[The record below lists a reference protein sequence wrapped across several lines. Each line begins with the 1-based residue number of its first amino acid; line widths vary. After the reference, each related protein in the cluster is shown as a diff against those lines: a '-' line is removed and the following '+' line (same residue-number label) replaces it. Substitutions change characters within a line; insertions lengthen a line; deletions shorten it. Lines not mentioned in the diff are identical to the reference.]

1 MTFENYQQKIT
12 KLEQNGNLEALKKIE
27 KESED
32 PVAEYAQQAINRL
45 LEKQEQGTLSQHYA
59 EDRIGAEK
67 IVLLTKQI
75 DEEIDQLSLDT
86 QKKIEDILN
95 QDDSEHSNLDTEKDT
110 SENQD
115 EANLENVR
123 KMLSEFDLNKEKIT
137 KDINDKNP
145 KYPRYQ
151 TKEEFLKNLE
161 GKEGVSDDFF
171 DRIFEQV
178 DVLENTK
185 TSELIKIKEEYF
197 SSEEAKQIQ
206 EEKSGE
212 IVQLE
217 NSINDK
223 SSIIHQL
230 LKTLEDNP
238 EDKALQYY
246 TWKYFHEPSEYFS
259 NPEIKKQ
266 IIDIITHPK
275 LRIKLMETEKNI
287 INQQN
292 NLMSQMVGKYSKRVA
307 EDYLNGIQD

>member
-1 MTFENYQQKIT
+1 MPFENYQQEIT

-59 EDRIGAEK
+59 EDRIGTEK
-67 IVLLTKQI
+67 TVLLTEKI

-86 QKKIEDILN
+86 QKQIEDILN
-95 QDDSEHSNLDTEKDT
+95 QDDSEYSTLDTEKDIN
-110 SENQD
+110 ENQD
-115 EANLENVR
+115 EANLEIVR

-151 TKEEFLKNLE
+151 TREEFLKNLE

-171 DRIFEQV
+171 DRILEQV

-185 TSELIKIKEEYF
+185 TNELVKIKEEYL

-206 EEKSGE
+206 EEKSDE
-212 IVQLE
+212 IAQLE
-217 NSINDK
+217 NSMNDK
-223 SSIIHQL
+223 SSVIHQL

-238 EDKALQYY
+238 KDKALQYY
-246 TWKYFHEPSEYFS
+246 TWIYFHKPSEYFS
-259 NPEIKKQ
+259 NPEIKKE
-266 IIDIITHPK
+266 IIDIIIHPK
-275 LRIKLMETEKNI
+275 LRIKLMDTEKNI
-287 INQQN
+287 VDQQN
-292 NLMSQMVGKYSKRVA
+292 NLMSQMVGKYSKRIA
-307 EDYLNGIQD
+307 EDYLNSIQD

>member
-266 IIDIITHPK
+266 IIDIIIHPK

>member
-1 MTFENYQQKIT
+1 MPFENYQQKIT

-86 QKKIEDILN
+86 QKQIEDILN

-123 KMLSEFDLNKEKIT
+123 KMLSEFDLNKEKTT

-185 TSELIKIKEEYF
+185 RNELVKIKEEYF

-212 IVQLE
+212 IVRLE

-230 LKTLEDNP
+230 LKTLENNP
-238 EDKALQYY
+238 KDKALQYY

-266 IIDIITHPK
+266 IIDIIIHPK

-287 INQQN
+287 VNQQN

-307 EDYLNGIQD
+307 EDYLN